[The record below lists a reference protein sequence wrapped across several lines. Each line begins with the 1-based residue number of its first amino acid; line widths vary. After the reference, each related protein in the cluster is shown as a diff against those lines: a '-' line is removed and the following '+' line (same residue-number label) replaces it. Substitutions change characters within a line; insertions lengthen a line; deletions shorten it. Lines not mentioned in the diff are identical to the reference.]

1 MENAQEELR
10 ELRTAI
16 QHYEWN
22 NEFLKAA
29 LIRQLYVELARRFN
43 GLPVGEYWNLS

>member
-10 ELRTAI
+10 ELRVAI
-16 QHYEWN
+16 VKYERKE
-22 NEFLKAA
+22 EFIKAA

>member
-1 MENAQEELR
+1 MEHAQEELR

-16 QHYEWN
+16 QRHERN

-29 LIRQLYVELARRFN
+29 LIRQLYTELARRFN
-43 GLPVGEYWNLS
+43 GLPVGEYWKD